1 MLNLPLFKVIP
12 IEAEF
17 TEIAITDDPAIEVMS
32 LLFSKEISTRMEF
45 EDIKQI
51 IYGPVMIPN
60 RPIYRNDM
68 LGERFVVYDEEGVE
82 KAAEILFKNGFK
94 FNVEHSDKKVEVS
107 VKESFFTKDEN
118 NEWGVPAG
126 SWVVKAKILDSEYFN
141 KLKSGEVG
149 FSFQSM
155 FENILVGT
163 KQVVNYSK
171 DVNVNEN
178 NPKKAKKDMPDVK
191 TKLLNFINELMFEVQ
206 PDVSGDTATGDTV
219 EPIVEPVIEP
229 EVEPIVE
236 PEIPEVEDEIEPI
249 VEPIVEVEPQPDFN
263 SEINDLKEQLKQV
276 LDAIELLKK
285 QPIEIVP
292 EKEIIDTS
300 VRNTNEQFDFLKS
313 LNNKK

>member
-32 LLFSKEISTRMEF
+32 LLFSKEISKMEF

-60 RPIYRNDM
+60 RPIYRNDN

-126 SWVVKAKILDSEYFN
+126 SWIVKAKILDSEYFN

-163 KQVVNYSK
+163 QQVVNYRK
-171 DVNVNEN
+171 DVSEIEN
-178 NPKKAKKDMPDVK
+178 NPKKAKINMTDVK

-206 PDVSGDTATGDTV
+206 PTDVSGDTATGDTI

-229 EVEPIVE
+229 EVEHIVE
-236 PEIPEVEDEIEPI
+236 PEIPEVEDE
-249 VEPIVEVEPQPDFN
+249 VEPIVEVEPQPDFK
-263 SEINDLKEQLKQV
+263 SEINDLKEQLTQV
-276 LDAIELLKK
+276 LEAIELLKK

-292 EKEIIDTS
+292 EKEVIDTS
-300 VRNTNEQFDFLKS
+300 VRNTNDQYDFLKS
-313 LNNKK
+313 LNTKK